1 MLDKNRTQPPGE
13 DSDARRRIEDDD
25 MVLNAEGPDGTIIRD
40 GKVVKAGPRAIVGED
55 GTLIGMR
62 PE

>member
-1 MLDKNRTQPPGE
+1 MLDKKNPPRE
-13 DSDARRRIEDDD
+13 DSDARRRIQDDD
-25 MVLNAEGPDGTIIRD
+25 MALNAEGPDGTIIRD
-40 GKVVKAGPRAIVGED
+40 GKVVHAGPRAIVGED